1 MRGFDT
7 EVIRMPAVI
16 ERHVTAGP
24 DLQQKLEA
32 SRAGAAGEPLR
43 TIRCPSCGFYLL
55 DVYGHDHYYIR
66 VKCRKC
72 KFDETIDTALFRTMK
87 RHRRY
92 CHLINRKRRMKAYG
106 KDLHLH

>member
-1 MRGFDT
+1 MQQ
-7 EVIRMPAVI
+7 VI

-24 DLQQKLEA
+24 DLREKLAA
-32 SRAGAAGEPLR
+32 SREGIQAEHIR

-72 KFDETIDTALFRTMK
+72 KFDEIIDTALFRTL
-87 RHRRY
+87 RHQ
-92 CHLINRKRRMKAYG
+92 
-106 KDLHLH
+106 

>member
-1 MRGFDT
+1 MQ
-7 EVIRMPAVI
+7 AVI

-24 DLQQKLEA
+24 ELEEKLARSRKLAEQQT
-32 SRAGAAGEPLR
+32 SR

-55 DVYGHDHYYIR
+55 DVYGEGHYLIR

-72 KFDETIDTALFRTMK
+72 KFDETIDTALFRTM
-87 RHRRY
+87 
-92 CHLINRKRRMKAYG
+92 RKRRRYWHLIKTKRRLGAYG

>member
-1 MRGFDT
+1 MRDCGT

-55 DVYGHDHYYIR
+55 DVYGQGHYLVR

-72 KFDETIDTALFRTMK
+72 KFDETIDTALFRTMRSK
-87 RHRRY
+87 NRS
-92 CHLINRKRRMKAYG
+92 CWLKKRKRRMSAYG
-106 KDLHLH
+106 KDLHMY

>member
-1 MRGFDT
+1 MQ
-7 EVIRMPAVI
+7 AVI

-24 DLQQKLEA
+24 DLQYKLEQ
-32 SRAGAAGEPLR
+32 SRKLAESQELR

-55 DVYGHDHYYIR
+55 DVYGHGHYFIR

-87 RHRRY
+87 QRQRIRLRSYRDSLSKIRR
-92 CHLINRKRRMKAYG
+92 K
-106 KDLHLH
+106 

>member
-1 MRGFDT
+1 MPGSGT
-7 EVIRMPAVI
+7 EVVRMQDVI

-24 DLQQKLEA
+24 ELQDKLEQ
-32 SRAGAAGEPLR
+32 SRKLAEQQMAR

-55 DVYGHDHYYIR
+55 DVYGHGHYLIR

-87 RHRRY
+87 RRNRGY
-92 CHLINRKRRMKAYG
+92 WFMRRKRRMRAYG
-106 KDLHLH
+106 KDLHLY

>member
-1 MRGFDT
+1 MSQ
-7 EVIRMPAVI
+7 VI

-24 DLQQKLEA
+24 ELQQKLEA

-72 KFDETIDTALFRTMK
+72 KFNDVIDTAFFRTMK
-87 RHRRY
+87 KKQLNRLKKYSEELGKVRY
-92 CHLINRKRRMKAYG
+92 DR
-106 KDLHLH
+106 